1 MSNNRFTNRV
11 ALVTG
16 GASGMG
22 RAIALAFAKEGAKV
36 VIGDVQ
42 VEAAAETVAMI
53 EKAGGTAVSQKCDVS
68 KSADVNALVALA
80 VSKYGDLHHA
90 VNAAAIE
97 GEAPNVLEL
106 EEDNFDRI
114 IAINL
119 KSIYLSIKAEAQ
131 AMLDKD
137 HGGTIVSICSTN
149 SYRPQPGQTAYTA
162 SKFGAVGI
170 IKATAIE
177 LAEKGIRVNGV
188 APGSIDTPMLR
199 NAMERRKRGSEAD
212 VINRLSL
219 IGRFGTVDE
228 IAAACLWLSCDESTY
243 TMGHILAVDGGYLS
257 R

>member
-1 MSNNRFTNRV
+1 
-11 ALVTG
+11 
-16 GASGMG
+16 
-22 RAIALAFAKEGAKV
+22 
-36 VIGDVQ
+36 
-42 VEAAAETVAMI
+42 
-53 EKAGGTAVSQKCDVS
+53 
-68 KSADVNALVALA
+68 
-80 VSKYGDLHHA
+80 
-90 VNAAAIE
+90 
-97 GEAPNVLEL
+97 
-106 EEDNFDRI
+106 
-114 IAINL
+114 
-119 KSIYLSIKAEAQ
+119 
-131 AMLDKD
+131 
-137 HGGTIVSICSTN
+137 VSICSTN

>member
-1 MSNNRFTNRV
+1 
-11 ALVTG
+11 
-16 GASGMG
+16 
-22 RAIALAFAKEGAKV
+22 
-36 VIGDVQ
+36 
-42 VEAAAETVAMI
+42 
-53 EKAGGTAVSQKCDVS
+53 
-68 KSADVNALVALA
+68 

-131 AMLDKD
+131 AMLDKG